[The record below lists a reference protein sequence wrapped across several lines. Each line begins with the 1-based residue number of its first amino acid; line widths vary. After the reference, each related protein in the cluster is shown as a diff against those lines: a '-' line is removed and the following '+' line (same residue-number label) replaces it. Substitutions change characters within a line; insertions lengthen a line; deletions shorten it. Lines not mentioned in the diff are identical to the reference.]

1 MSVRCAPALAIAL
14 GLVGCRDSTPQK
26 KQAEPPPVATG
37 SGSAAADPWVQVD
50 ARPETPEEK
59 QKRAEDAVARVESLT
74 PKVAKVRE
82 LPLKKPVPAA
92 YQTTADFRA
101 FLKKEIE
108 KELPPEQARKTETSM
123 LHIGLLEKPIDL
135 PATLIRTMETQAAA
149 YYDPAQKKFFVVMAP
164 DSDSL
169 LDTMSAHELTHAL
182 QDQNFDLAK
191 FLPPKLDEDQNNARR
206 FVVEGDATFT
216 MFLFSAAASSPATR
230 DIVMGIARSQ
240 VEAMAAMDITAFAD
254 MMKQQAAAFTAMD
267 PDMRKSMES
276 VGDLPPV
283 IIGPL
288 LDSYMKGALLC
299 MTVYEKGGWA
309 AVNDL
314 FKHPP
319 TSTEQVLHPATK
331 LYPKREEP
339 KKVTLPKLEGTQ
351 IENNVLGELQWGNY
365 LRLWKVKDAGEA
377 AAGWGGDRYEVAKDK
392 DGHVTAVLVS
402 AWDTED
408 DAKQFLDA
416 YLASLP
422 MRFPGV
428 DGKKATTADGVART
442 DFGKIF
448 VRQVKD
454 KVYIVDGAT
463 DDKLLER
470 VVKEAKIK

>member
-1 MSVRCAPALAIAL
+1 MSSRCVPALAVAL
-14 GLVGCRDSTPQK
+14 GLVGCRDSSPQK
-26 KQAEPPPVATG
+26 KQAEPSPTPPVATG
-37 SGSAAADPWVQVD
+37 SGSAAVDPWVQVD

-92 YQTTADFRA
+92 YQTTADFRT
-101 FLKKEIE
+101 FLKTEIE
-108 KELPPEQARKTETSM
+108 KELPAAHARDTEASM

-135 PATLIRTMETQAAA
+135 PATLIKTMETQAAA

-182 QDQNFDLAK
+182 QDQSFDLAK
-191 FLPPKLDEDQNNARR
+191 YLPSKLDEDQQNARR

-216 MFLFSAAASSPATR
+216 MFLFSAAASSPAAR

-240 VEAMAAMDITAFAD
+240 VEAMAAMDINAFAD

-288 LDSYMKGALLC
+288 IDSYMKGALLC
-299 MTVYEKGGWA
+299 MTVYEKGGWKS
-309 AVNDL
+309 VNDL
-314 FKHPP
+314 YLHPP

-331 LYPKREEP
+331 LHEAP
-339 KKVTLPKLEGTQ
+339 KKVTLPKLEGTVL
-351 IENNVLGELQWGNY
+351 ENNVLGELQWGNY
-365 LRLWKVKDAGEA
+365 LRLWKITNAAEA
-377 AAGWGGDRYEVAKDK
+377 AAGWGGDRYTVVKDK
-392 DGHVTAVLVS
+392 DGHLTAVLVT
-402 AWDTED
+402 AWDSED

-422 MRFPGV
+422 ARFKGA
-428 DGKKATTADGVART
+428 DASKATTAEGVARP

-463 DDKLLER
+463 DDKLLDR
-470 VVKEAKIK
+470 VVKEATVK